1 MVQSKGSIWRNVA
14 IKLKNTKN
22 SVKRAVFGSLARIR
36 FRKIVFDENELER
49 KIISVS
55 VSRLV
60 TLKMLQEIIT
70 RNIETHG
77 EKIIIETL
85 KECITILERRQS
97 ERALYA
103 LYVASI
109 RAIGEANLSSG
120 IQFGELYLDSIGDKR
135 GIESLITFYQRRG
148 DIKKPYKLLKKI
160 EDSNWKETQKR
171 KLELELNLLKEGVAY
186 DEEAEQIIEIAPK
199 NIMYHVNQSLPHHS
213 SGYAI
218 RTQSLLKS
226 LKSKNWNI
234 SAYARVGY
242 PNDRYDYIGSKIVDS
257 YSTVDGIDYYFTP
270 SRTKSIGKL
279 DIKQYQKESINLIL
293 KQAKKFNP
301 SIIHSASNYSCG
313 LAATA
318 SAKILGIPSIYEMR
332 GLWHVTRTAKQPEY
346 DESDHYRMIEALEIQ
361 AAKNASHVFT
371 ITDSVKNILLKN
383 GIEKEKITLLPNAVD
398 IDKFAPR
405 EKNERIEQKFGL
417 KGMTTIGYIG
427 SFTDYEGL
435 DYLLKA
441 GAKLKEKYEG
451 KFKLLMV
458 GDGVVLDNLKNLS
471 KELKLDNDVHF
482 TGRIDHNDVFDY
494 YSVIDIAVYPRKGTK
509 VCEIVSPLKPL
520 EAMAMEKTVIT
531 SNVKAL
537 SEMMKDN
544 ETGLLHAKDDIDDLT
559 RLLEKCLR
567 DKKLTKNLGINARK
581 WVINNRNWDAVSERV
596 NNLYKKL
603 IKESR

>member
-1 MVQSKGSIWRNVA
+1 MVQAKGSIWRNVA

-22 SVKRAVFGSLARIR
+22 SLKRVVFGSLVKIR
-36 FRKIVFDENELER
+36 FRKIIFEERELEE
-49 KIISVS
+49 KIVSVS
-55 VSRLV
+55 VSRVV
-60 TLKMLQEIIT
+60 TLKMLQEIIA
-70 RNIETHG
+70 RNIEIHG
-77 EKIIIETL
+77 EKIIIKTL
-85 KECITILERRQS
+85 KKCMQTIEKKK
-97 ERALYA
+97 AKGA
-103 LYVASI
+103 LYVAGI
-109 RAIGEANLSSG
+109 RAIGETNLSSG
-120 IQFGELYLDSIGDKR
+120 IQFGELYLDSIGDER

-160 EDSNWKETQKR
+160 KDNSWKETQKG
-171 KLELELNLLKEGVAY
+171 KLELELNLLKEGVPY
-186 DEEAEQIIEIAPK
+186 DKGSSQKIKSSPK
-199 NIMYHVNQSLPHHS
+199 SIMYHVNQSLPYHS

-226 LKSKNWNI
+226 LKSRNWNI

-257 YSTVDGIDYYFTP
+257 YSTVNGIDYYFTP

-293 KQAKKFNP
+293 KQAKEFNP
-301 SIIHSASNYSCG
+301 SIIHCASNYSCG

-371 ITDSVKNILLKN
+371 ITDSVKNVLLKN
-383 GIEKEKITLLPNAVD
+383 GIEEEKITLLPNAVD
-398 IDKFAPR
+398 IDKFTPR
-405 EKNERIEQKFGL
+405 ERNERIEQKFGL

-482 TGRIDHNDVFDY
+482 TGRIDHNDVLNY

-520 EAMAMEKTVIT
+520 EAMAIEKTVIA

-537 SEMMKDN
+537 SEMVKNN
-544 ETGLLHAKDDIDDLT
+544 ETGLLHDKDNIDDLT
-559 RLLEKCLR
+559 RKIESVLFEKEKR
-567 DKKLTKNLGINARK
+567 DKLGLSARE
-581 WVINNRNWDAVSERV
+581 WVKENRTWKAASEIVSNKYRE
-596 NNLYKKL
+596 L
-603 IKESR
+603 IKDFE

>member
-1 MVQSKGSIWRNVA
+1 MVQAKGSIWKNVA
-14 IKLKNTKN
+14 IKLKDTKN
-22 SVKRAVFGSLARIR
+22 SLKRGVFGSLVKIR
-36 FRKIVFDENELER
+36 FGKIVFEENELEK

-85 KECITILERRQS
+85 KECIIILERRQS

-103 LYVASI
+103 LYVAGI
-109 RAIGEANLSSG
+109 RAIGEENLSLG
-120 IQFGELYLDSIGDKR
+120 IQFGELYLDSIEDER
-135 GIESLITFYQRRG
+135 GTKSLITFYQRRG
-148 DIKKPYKLLKKI
+148 DIEKPYKLLEKI
-160 EDSNWKETQKR
+160 KDNNWKETQKR

-186 DEEAEQIIEIAPK
+186 DKSSFQKIQGSPK
-199 NIMYHVNQSLPHHS
+199 SIMYHVNQSLPHHS

-257 YSTVDGIDYYFTP
+257 YSTVDGIDYYFAP

-279 DIKQYQKESINLIL
+279 DIKQYQKENIKLII
-293 KQAKKFNP
+293 KQAKEFGP
-301 SIIHSASNYSCG
+301 SIIHCASNYSCG
-313 LAATA
+313 LAGTA
-318 SAKILGIPSIYEMR
+318 AAKILGLPSIYEMR

-346 DESDHYRMIEALEIQ
+346 DESNHYRMIEGLEMQ
-361 AAKNASHVFT
+361 AAKNASHVLA
-371 ITDSVKNILLKN
+371 ITEGVKDVLLTN
-383 GIEKEKITLLPNAVD
+383 GIEEEKITLLPNAVD
-398 IDKFAPR
+398 INKFKPR
-405 EKNERIEQKFGL
+405 ERNEKIEQKFGL
-417 KGMTTIGYIG
+417 NGMTTIGYIG

-441 GAKLKEKYEG
+441 GAALKDKYEG
-451 KFKLLMV
+451 KFKILMI
-458 GDGVVLDNLKNLS
+458 GDGVVLDNLKSLS
-471 KELKLDNDVHF
+471 RELKLDNVIHF
-482 TGRIDHNDVFDY
+482 TGRIEHNDVLDY
-494 YSVIDIAVYPRKGTK
+494 YSVIDIAVYPRKGMK

-520 EAMAMEKTVIT
+520 EAMAMEKTVIA

-537 SEMMKDN
+537 SEMVKNN
-544 ETGLLHAKDDIDDLT
+544 ETGLLHEKDNIDDLT
-559 RLLEKCLR
+559 KLLEKCLK
-567 DKKLTKNLGINARK
+567 DKKLTKSLGINARK
-581 WVINNRNWDAVSERV
+581 WVTKNRNWDTVSEKV
-596 NNLYKKL
+596 SNLYKKL
-603 IKESR
+603 IKESK

>member
-1 MVQSKGSIWRNVA
+1 MVQSKGSMWRNVA

-22 SVKRAVFGSLARIR
+22 SVKHFVFGWLVRIR
-36 FRKIVFDENELER
+36 FGKIVFDKKELEKR
-49 KIISVS
+49 IISVS

-60 TLKMLQEIIT
+60 TLEMLQEIIA
-70 RNIETHG
+70 RNLKAHG
-77 EKIIIETL
+77 EKN
-85 KECITILERRQS
+85 ILEALKKCIPAIEKRNGK
-97 ERALYA
+97 RALKA
-103 LYVASI
+103 LYVAGI
-109 RAIGEANLSSG
+109 RAIGEVNLPLG
-120 IQFGELYLDSIGDKR
+120 IHFGELYLDSIDD
-135 GIESLITFYQRRG
+135 ESAIKSMVIFYQQRG
-148 DIKKPYKLLKKI
+148 DIEKPYNLLKKI
-160 EDSNWKETQKR
+160 EDKNWKEKQIK
-171 KLELELNLLKEGVAY
+171 KLEVELHLLKKGVAY
-186 DEEAEQIIEIAPK
+186 DEKTELRNETSPK

-257 YSTVDGIDYYFTP
+257 YTTVDGIDYYFTP

-293 KQAKKFNP
+293 KQAKEFNP
-301 SIIHSASNYSCG
+301 SIIHCASNYSCG

-383 GIEKEKITLLPNAVD
+383 GIEEEKITLLPNAVD
-398 IDKFAPR
+398 IDKFTPR
-405 EKNERIEQKFGL
+405 ERNERIEQKFGL

-482 TGRIDHNDVFDY
+482 TGRIDHNDVLNY

-520 EAMAMEKTVIT
+520 EAMAIEKTVIA

-537 SEMMKDN
+537 SEMVKNN
-544 ETGLLHAKDDIDDLT
+544 ETGLLHDKDNIDDLT
-559 RLLEKCLR
+559 RKIESVLFEKEKR
-567 DKKLTKNLGINARK
+567 DKLGLSARE
-581 WVINNRNWDAVSERV
+581 WVKENRTWKAASEIVSNKYRE
-596 NNLYKKL
+596 L
-603 IKESR
+603 IKDFE